1 MDAWL
6 DCEIGPG
13 QFPGEVS
20 VRGET
25 ADGKKFSLFADAARV
40 RVPVPVRDVSVP
52 GRIRVRIVA
61 TNATQR
67 LVRLP
72 AESFEMGLFVT
83 VQAAQLQEER
93 VPQEA

>member
-6 DCEIGPG
+6 NCEIGPG

-20 VRGET
+20 ARGVSS
-25 ADGKKFSLFADAARV
+25 DGNRFSLFVDEERV
-40 RVPVPVRDVSVP
+40 RVPSPVKNTSMP
-52 GRIRVRIVA
+52 GRIRVRVVA
-61 TNATQR
+61 SDASQR